1 MTVHQIDATEPE
13 PSTPDGVPAGQPGAG
28 TDRSPARTGI
38 RSGFTALE
46 SLDQETPDPGH
57 FGPDSVSWRIHHDPA
72 SIVGGVRAL
81 AFQSLHPEVMLGFSA
96 VTDARDDA
104 WGRLSRTGRY
114 VNAIT
119 YGTVVEADDAAAR
132 VRRIHGALGLDRP
145 DWLLWVHCGAVDSWL
160 DAHRRSGAPLTDAE
174 ADRYVEEQVIAAL
187 LIGCDERHVPRS
199 VSELAEYVRS
209 MRPLL
214 EVTPEAREAVR
225 GLLWPPM
232 PQKVALLTPARP
244 AWTLFAVTGF
254 AMMPRWARRMFALPG
269 LPTTDLQATIT
280 ARTLRSTLTVVPE
293 ERRTNPHLT
302 AARIRL
308 GLAEEQLAG

>member
-1 MTVHQIDATEPE
+1 
-13 PSTPDGVPAGQPGAG
+13 
-28 TDRSPARTGI
+28 
-38 RSGFTALE
+38 
-46 SLDQETPDPGH
+46 
-57 FGPDSVSWRIHHDPA
+57 
-72 SIVGGVRAL
+72 
-81 AFQSLHPEVMLGFSA
+81 
-96 VTDARDDA
+96 
-104 WGRLSRTGRY
+104 
-114 VNAIT
+114 
-119 YGTVVEADDAAAR
+119 
-132 VRRIHGALGLDRP
+132 
-145 DWLLWVHCGAVDSWL
+145 
-160 DAHRRSGAPLTDAE
+160 
-174 ADRYVEEQVIAAL
+174 
-187 LIGCDERHVPRS
+187 
-199 VSELAEYVRS
+199 

-269 LPTTDLQATIT
+269 LPTTDLQATIS